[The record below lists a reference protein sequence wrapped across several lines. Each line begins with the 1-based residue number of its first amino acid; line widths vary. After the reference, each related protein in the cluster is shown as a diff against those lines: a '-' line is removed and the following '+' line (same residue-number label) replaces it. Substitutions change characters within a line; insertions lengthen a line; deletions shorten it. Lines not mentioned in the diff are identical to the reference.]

1 MSIEEK
7 VPELVEADLKLLG
20 LEIVRVRLMNGKT
33 KTLEILLARIDGAPM
48 SIEECRVASQHMSTV
63 FDVEDIIKD
72 QYRLEVSSAG
82 LERPLV
88 KLSDFEK
95 FAGNVVDLSLFQQ
108 MDGRKKYR
116 GTLRGIK
123 DSNVLMNVDGKELSF
138 EFGDIKSSN
147 IVLTDE
153 LFRRILNNK
162 DLSAEINPKN

>member
-1 MSIEEK
+1 
-7 VPELVEADLKLLG
+7 
-20 LEIVRVRLMNGKT
+20 
-33 KTLEILLARIDGAPM
+33 M

-72 QYRLEVSSAG
+72 HYRLEVSSAG

-162 DLSAEINPKN
+162 DLSTEINPKN